1 MTCILRMQREAASR
15 HVAHLAPKSDLGAVL
30 GSLGAPWDPLEA
42 PLEHP
47 KARLGRLGAFR
58 GRSRGA
64 LGSALGALG
73 AHVGPPEGS
82 QPLPGAVLGGF
93 WLDLE
98 VDLGRFGRR
107 CQ

>member
-1 MTCILRMQREAASR
+1 MRREAASC
-15 HVAHLAPKSDLGAVL
+15 HVALLAPKSDLGAL
-30 GSLGAPWDPLEA
+30 SGSLGAPWDPLEA

-47 KARLGRLGAFR
+47 KARLGRLGALP

-73 AHVGPPEGS
+73 VHLGPPEGTHAF
-82 QPLPGAVLGGF
+82 PGPILGGF
-93 WLDLE
+93 WVDLE
-98 VDLGRFGRR
+98 VDSGRFGHR